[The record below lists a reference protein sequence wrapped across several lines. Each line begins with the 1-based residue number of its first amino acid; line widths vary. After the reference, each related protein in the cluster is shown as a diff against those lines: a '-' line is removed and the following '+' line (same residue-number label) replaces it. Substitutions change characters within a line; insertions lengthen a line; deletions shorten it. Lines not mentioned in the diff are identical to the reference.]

1 MRQGTKVLITGGAS
15 GLGLELARRYGRRGA
30 EVLVLDVDR
39 EGGAALMREGND
51 LRGFG
56 GSLHFCFCDLAKL
69 DARRPSEELVH
80 ALREGEPFDIVLCN
94 AGISNSD
101 DFLKTTRK
109 MDDTL
114 FAVNVIGHMQLIKLL
129 LGPGRIRD
137 GGRLGLIAS
146 ASLYLPFPIAV
157 GYAASKAAVSG
168 LAHALEP
175 YLRGRG
181 ISVTCVYPGPIK
193 TPHATKYY
201 ARFDEGKG
209 ASPEKVA
216 KAVERA
222 IRRRSRRCRPDGVGR
237 LFYFASI
244 FAPGLLARI
253 THAKYAAH
261 LYGGATPDAK
271 N

>member
-1 MRQGTKVLITGGAS
+1 M
-15 GLGLELARRYGRRGA
+15 
-30 EVLVLDVDR
+30 
-39 EGGAALMREGND
+39 
-51 LRGFG
+51 
-56 GSLHFCFCDLAKL
+56 
-69 DARRPSEELVH
+69 
-80 ALREGEPFDIVLCN
+80 
-94 AGISNSD
+94 
-101 DFLKTTRK
+101 
-109 MDDTL
+109 
-114 FAVNVIGHMQLIKLL
+114 
-129 LGPGRIRD
+129 
-137 GGRLGLIAS
+137 
-146 ASLYLPFPIAV
+146 
-157 GYAASKAAVSG
+157 SG